1 MELNWSACHMFPF
14 AEIPD
19 GMAPSG
25 PAVPLAHDTAGP
37 AARVVVAAGGPE
49 RALHLVKLIGAPF
62 ESSSSGILTETVS
75 LTASAA
81 PEGKPPLPF
90 EARICPVEELPAMVR
105 GQHAAVVLVEE
116 QALSPLAILELAGAL
131 REQPAW
137 SDVPVVILT
146 VHEPETAVSRRLEE
160 ERRPLGHCVTLQW
173 PAEPRT
179 VASVVQTALRARRHQ
194 CSLRDREQALARA
207 EQALIESERLAAVG
221 RLAASISHE
230 INGPLEAI
238 TNLLYLIEQDA
249 HLSTES
255 GVYVR
260 LASRELDR
268 VSAIAG
274 QTLRFHRQA
283 PHPRRIH
290 ADELLEPVLAL
301 HKAHLRHANIDVG
314 IETGPHARIFC
325 FEGDIRQ
332 VLNNLVS
339 NAVEA
344 MPAGGRLRIR
354 AQQCMDW
361 RTGEHGARIAVADT
375 GHGMSAEVV
384 ERIFSAFYTTK
395 GINGSGLGLWISQ
408 GLVQKHGGCIRVRS
422 RMRHPSGTVFS
433 FFLPEGRVEE
443 VA

>member
-1 MELNWSACHMFPF
+1 
-14 AEIPD
+14 
-19 GMAPSG
+19 
-25 PAVPLAHDTAGP
+25 
-37 AARVVVAAGGPE
+37 
-49 RALHLVKLIGAPF
+49 
-62 ESSSSGILTETVS
+62 
-75 LTASAA
+75 
-81 PEGKPPLPF
+81 
-90 EARICPVEELPAMVR
+90 
-105 GQHAAVVLVEE
+105 VLVEE
-116 QALSPLAILELAGAL
+116 QALSPAAIMELAGAL

-146 VHEPETAVSRRLEE
+146 VHEPETAASRRLEE

-179 VASVVQTALRARRHQ
+179 VASVVQTALRTRRHQ

-238 TNLLYLIEQDA
+238 TNLLYLIEQDPY
-249 HLSTES
+249 LSTET

-268 VSAIAG
+268 VSRIAG

-283 PHPRRIH
+283 PQPRRIH

-314 IETGPHARIFC
+314 IETVRGARIFC

-344 MPAGGRLRIR
+344 MPSGGRLRIR

-361 RTGEHGARIAVADT
+361 RTGRRGARIAVADT
-375 GHGMSAEVV
+375 GHGMSAEIA

-395 GINGSGLGLWISQ
+395 GIHGSGLGLWISQ

-422 RMRHPSGTVFS
+422 RVRQPSGTVFS
-433 FFLPEGRVEE
+433 FFLPEDRVDG